1 MQLESIY
8 IDTSISYE
16 LPQGC
21 ALKLKFENETQESHA
36 LISKSVFPKH
46 TINRPPSHFILKLRS
61 GEPIQIYSIGFD
73 SFVFMPR
80 KSIYIGTYI
89 YEKHLKQI
97 EGDKLMLEKDL
108 LLNNPYEFYKNL
120 LAQSDLLYVNE
131 GDTTIISKPA
141 DIPVFNQPITLD

>member
-16 LPQGC
+16 LPRGC
-21 ALKLKFENETQESHA
+21 ALKLKIENETQEPHA
-36 LISKSVFPKH
+36 LISKAVFLKH
-46 TINRPPSHFILKLRS
+46 TINHPPSQFILKLRS
-61 GEPIQIYSIGFD
+61 GESIQVYSIGFD

-97 EGDKLMLEKDL
+97 EGDKPMLEKDL
-108 LLNNPYEFYKNL
+108 LLNNPFEFYKNL